1 MVGTRSRV
9 IRRRA
14 SKKGKNRR
22 TMGESNSVEI
32 SFDGTVL
39 DPNFSGSFDDDDFGC
54 ERRSTSGLRQMPE
67 GRKARTEAT
76 VFTE

>member
-1 MVGTRSRV
+1 
-9 IRRRA
+9 
-14 SKKGKNRR
+14 
-22 TMGESNSVEI
+22 MGESNSVEI